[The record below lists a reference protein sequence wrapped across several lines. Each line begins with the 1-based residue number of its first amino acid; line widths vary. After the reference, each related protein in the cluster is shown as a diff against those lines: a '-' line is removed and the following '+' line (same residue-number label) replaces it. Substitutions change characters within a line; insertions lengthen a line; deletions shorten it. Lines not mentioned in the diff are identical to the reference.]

1 MSACCDTPAFVPPAA
16 PPPPAALKTVVL
28 IGPPNSGKSTLFN
41 RLTGLRQK
49 VANYPGVT
57 VEQRMGLMAGVGRD
71 DLTLIDL
78 PGIYSLTP
86 YSEDARVSIDVLRG
100 KMPGTP
106 KPDAVIL
113 VLDSLHLTR
122 QLMLAAPVL
131 AVGLPTLVLLN
142 MSDLMESRGG
152 HIDSLKLAREL
163 GAPVAQISATH
174 GTGLDAV
181 PLFLNQQTDREA
193 ASPSPCR
200 SSATPPAPT
209 PGPRRSAAAPAT
221 RPRSRSKAPARSTT
235 SSSIASGGR
244 CSSSSSS
251 SASLRSSSPSA
262 SRSPTALATS
272 SPASA
277 TSSVPLLPAGWLQS
291 LLLDGAWKGISS
303 VLVFLPQI
311 LLLFLFIGILED
323 SGYLARAA
331 LIADRVMRTIG
342 LNGKAFIPLLSA
354 YACAVPAIMATRTI
368 ENKRDRLAT
377 ILVTPFMTCSA
388 RLPVYM
394 LLIAAFIPNTVYLH
408 GFLGLRTIVML
419 SLYLAGFVGAMTT
432 AWLLKSSILKSSET
446 PFILELPQYRMPTLR
461 MNGPDAQGGHAVLRQ
476 FEDEGRFAGFE
487 DGAFEQPG
495 GGHGADKAGQIEAE
509 HDDGAQAEEAVE
521 VGDVGDEGGD
531 EQHVDGQAR
540 RAGHEGR
547 DEDGGEAVAL
557 VLDGARGH
565 DGGNGAGVG
574 GEQGNEGLAVESD
587 GAHDAV
593 GDERGAGQVAGVFED
608 SDEEEQQQNLRQE
621 DEHGGDALP
630 CAVEQQRLQP
640 AGGQQGTDE
649 FAHAGEDV
657 AEAVGERLADGEDH
671 FKDADD
677 DDEKQQRP
685 PDAMEEDVVDLAGV
699 LGGERGAVAGAAA
712 DLRGPGVGAGGVAE
726 HGQGQRLGGCRAR
739 SAD

>member
-1 MSACCDTPAFVPPAA
+1 MSSGCCA
-16 PPPPAALKTVVL
+16 PPPFEPPQAQPPAGALKTVVL

-106 KPDAVIL
+106 KPDAVLL

-152 HIDSLKLAREL
+152 LIDPLKLAREL

-181 PLFLNQQTDREA
+181 PLFLHQQTTREA
-193 ASPSPCR
+193 AKP
-200 SSATPPAPT
+200 
-209 PGPRRSAAAPAT
+209 
-221 RPRSRSKAPARSTT
+221 
-235 SSSIASGGR
+235 
-244 CSSSSSS
+244 
-251 SASLRSSSPSA
+251 L
-262 SRSPTALATS
+262 ALPVLGNA
-272 SPASA
+272 ASA
-277 TSSVPLLPAGWLQS
+277 HTWAAQISQATGYRAPLSLESTRKIDNILLHRIWGPLLFLAVVIGVFEVVFSIGQPLSDGFGEILARIGDLARPLLPTGWIQS
-291 LLLDGAWKGISS
+291 LVLDGAWKGVCS

-323 SGYLARAA
+323 TGYLARAA

-354 YACAVPAIMATRTI
+354 YACAIPAIMATRTI
-368 ENKRDRLAT
+368 ENRRDRLAT

-388 RLPVYM
+388 RLPVYL
-394 LLIAAFIPNTVYLH
+394 LLIAAFIPNIVFLH

-461 MNGPDAQGGHAVLRQ
+461 SLAMRLVDRGGVFVRQAGTIILSVTLALWVLAHLPVVHVAGGSYAAP
-476 FEDEGRFAGFE
+476 ELANSVIGRLGHFIEPAIAPLGFNWKIGIGLISSVLARE
-487 DGAFEQPG
+487 VMVSTMGTLY
-495 GGHGADKAGQIEAE
+495 GADPATQAMHLQTALH
-509 HDDGAQAEEAVE
+509 HDM
-521 VGDVGDEGGD
+521 
-531 EQHVDGQAR
+531 
-540 RAGHEGR
+540 
-547 DEDGGEAVAL
+547 
-557 VLDGARGH
+557 
-565 DGGNGAGVG
+565 
-574 GEQGNEGLAVESD
+574 
-587 GAHDAV
+587 
-593 GDERGAGQVAGVFED
+593 
-608 SDEEEQQQNLRQE
+608 
-621 DEHGGDALP
+621 
-630 CAVEQQRLQP
+630 
-640 AGGQQGTDE
+640 T
-649 FAHAGEDV
+649 
-657 AEAVGERLADGEDH
+657 
-671 FKDADD
+671 
-677 DDEKQQRP
+677 
-685 PDAMEEDVVDLAGV
+685 
-699 LGGERGAVAGAAA
+699 LGGALALMIFFAFAMQCTSTMAVVKRETNSWKWPAVQFLYMLALAWIAAFA
-712 DLRGPGVGAGGVAE
+712 VNHITMALFG
-726 HGQGQRLGGCRAR
+726 
-739 SAD
+739 